1 MTFRARRPY
10 NRDVARLIVAAMLGA
25 LLWASSGA
33 VASDARAA
41 VEAFLAR
48 FAEAQLTSLA
58 IEQTFT
64 LYDPTGRSAQSTGEQ
79 RVSMK
84 LPRRQRI
91 EQTIEGRREVR
102 LVVDDAVWIRRRD
115 GKVHEAPRAAPG
127 RDASHL
133 LVPARRSAAD
143 LLAEWRAL
151 GIRDGI
157 THVTRHNGRDVTVIG
172 AAAGDRQSAA
182 VWLDPEYGVVR
193 VITREK
199 LPAPYGESLMDL
211 TLSEHRPLVGGYYY
225 PYREEWFVN
234 GKLLILIVTRS
245 IVANPSLADALFD
258 PGALGRE
265 R

>member
-1 MTFRARRPY
+1 M
-10 NRDVARLIVAAMLGA
+10 ARLIVAALLGA
-25 LLWASSGA
+25 LLWASGA

-48 FAEAQLTSLA
+48 FSDAKLTSLA

-64 LYDPTGRSAQSTGEQ
+64 LYDPTGRYAQSTGEQ
-79 RVSMK
+79 RVSLK

-91 EQTIEGRREVR
+91 EQTMGGRREVR

-115 GKVHEAPRAAPG
+115 GKVHEAPRAALPG

-133 LVPARRSAAD
+133 LVPALRSAAD
-143 LLAEWRAL
+143 LLSEWRTL

-157 THVTRHNGRDVTVIG
+157 THMTRHNGREVMVIG
-172 AAAGDRQSAA
+172 AAAGDRESAA

-193 VITREK
+193 VVTREK
-199 LPAPYGESLMDL
+199 LPAPYGATLIDL

-225 PYREEWFVN
+225 PFREEWFAN

-245 IVANPSLADALFD
+245 IVANPPLADALFD
-258 PGALGRE
+258 PAALGRE